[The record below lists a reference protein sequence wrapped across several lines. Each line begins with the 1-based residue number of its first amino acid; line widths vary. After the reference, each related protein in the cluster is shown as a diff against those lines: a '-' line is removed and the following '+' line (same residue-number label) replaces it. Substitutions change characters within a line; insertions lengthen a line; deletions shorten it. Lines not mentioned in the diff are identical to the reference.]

1 MSTVVT
7 EEPQPATRAGSGVAV
22 SPQRVMAM
30 RHIRRLSRQQLADRI
45 AALGLTDDRD
55 RPVRLGKDA
64 LGKIE
69 TGQRRPSV
77 AAFAALTDAL
87 ACDPADLTGDGRAIE
102 MPGWVL
108 EKQERLDENNK
119 LRMFAAEHGLRW
131 ANPANGRVYYG
142 NPLREAYAAWQHLE
156 EARQSGNYDRIKWA
170 NATFLDA
177 LKAAREADA
186 RSARARDDQLAS

>member
-7 EEPQPATRAGSGVAV
+7 EESRPSVRAGSGVAV

-69 TGQRRPSV
+69 TGQRKPSV

-87 ACDPADLTGDGRAIE
+87 ACDPADLTDDGRVIE
-102 MPGWVL
+102 MPQWVI
-108 EKQERLDENNK
+108 EKQERLDENTG
-119 LRMFAAEHGLRW
+119 LRMFAAEHGLRYS
-131 ANPANGRVYYG
+131 NPANGRVYYG
-142 NPLREAYAAWQHLE
+142 NPLREAYAAWQDLE
-156 EARQSGNYDRIKWA
+156 R
-170 NATFLDA
+170 
-177 LKAAREADA
+177 A
-186 RSARARDDQLAS
+186 RSSGDYEVIEAAQAAFRSALAQAPRKGAHAPAELIAS